1 MSYSDGLKEYFSAL
15 ELKKPCCKAAFAAG
29 KGLSPY
35 DAVCENDKG
44 VYLRGVFYA
53 HGSMTDPEKQ
63 FYVSFDPVSSPAAA
77 EALTECGIT
86 PLWGMHRG
94 KRIVYLRETDSI
106 SDFLTVTG
114 ASHFALEFLELS
126 VLNAMKR
133 DANRKSNAE
142 FANMDKT
149 ATASASQC
157 EAIMLLKKH
166 RDFARLPA
174 PLKET
179 ASLRL
184 EFPELS
190 LDELRAKHSSPISKS
205 GLNHRLQRIAEL
217 AEGYRNK

>member
-1 MSYSDGLKEYFSAL
+1 MSYSDGLKEFMKNI
-15 ELKKPCCKAAFAAG
+15 ENRKPCCKAAFAAG
-29 KGLSPY
+29 RALSAL
-35 DAVCENDKG
+35 DKVCENDPG
-44 VYLRGVFYA
+44 AYLRGVFVT

-63 FYVSFDPVSSPAAA
+63 FYVSFDAVSSPAAA
-77 EALTECGIT
+77 DALERCGIA

-94 KRIVYLRETDSI
+94 KKIVYLRETDSI

-114 ASHFALEFLELS
+114 ASHFALGFLELS

-157 EAIMLLKKH
+157 EAITLLKKH
-166 RDFARLPA
+166 REFAKLPA

-190 LDELRAKHSSPISKS
+190 LDALRAKHSSPISKS
-205 GLNHRLQRIAEL
+205 GLNHRLQKIAEL
-217 AEGYRNK
+217 AEPYREK